1 MCPWNGQSRTNAG
14 QMIAL
19 PVVSETGLPDLPEA
33 GIQSEED
40 ATAIAGS
47 FVVEQSNIVPGLDP
61 ATYAYVKTTAHRNLF
76 RIRLP

>member
-1 MCPWNGQSRTNAG
+1 
-14 QMIAL
+14 
-19 PVVSETGLPDLPEA
+19 LPEA

>member
-1 MCPWNGQSRTNAG
+1 MSLERQSRTNAG

-33 GIQSEED
+33 GIESAEQ
-40 ATAIAGS
+40 AAAIAGN
-47 FVVEQSNIVPGLDP
+47 FVVEQANIVPGLDP

-76 RIRLP
+76 RIHLP